1 LYRKK
6 VPTNVV
12 PAVAVIQQELALFR
26 INGRKAF
33 VVGIKLLGV
42 KLQSVTLKQHLKH
55 LY

>member
-1 LYRKK
+1 MYRKK

-12 PAVAVIQQELALFR
+12 PAVAVIQQELALFS

-42 KLQSVTLKQHLKH
+42 KFQGVTLKQRLKH